1 MTAPEPPSRPW
12 ARVSAWWAIHRRLA
26 RMATALDA
34 MPEPTRTVFV
44 MRRFDGLP
52 CARIA
57 GKLDLAPREVEVH
70 IAAAIMRLA
79 NAARGQTDTG

>member
-1 MTAPEPPSRPW
+1 MTAPDASPYPW
-12 ARVSAWWAIHRRLA
+12 ARVSAWWATRRRLA

-52 CARIA
+52 YARIA
-57 GKLDLAPREVEVH
+57 GQLDLAPREVEAH
-70 IAAAIMRLA
+70 IAAAILRLA
-79 NAARGQTDTG
+79 NAAGGHADSG

>member
-1 MTAPEPPSRPW
+1 MTAPEPSPYPW
-12 ARVSAWWAIHRRLA
+12 ARVSAWWATRRRLA

-44 MRRFDGLP
+44 MRLFDGLP

-57 GKLDLAPREVEVH
+57 GKLDLAPREVEAH
-70 IAAAIMRLA
+70 IAAAIMLLA
-79 NAARGQTDTG
+79 NAARGQADTG